1 MVREWLGPINSL
13 NDAFRARRHLW
24 VLCKECGHTALMDP
38 RNLIGK
44 LGELTLEE
52 ARRKLRCARCGT
64 ARAHFVPRDE
74 PWSSMR

>member
-52 ARRKLRCARCGT
+52 ALSIR
-64 ARAHFVPRDE
+64 FQ
-74 PWSSMR
+74 S